1 MHAYRLILPATLA
14 AMLLAATGVARA
26 ESFASSA
33 SSAGS
38 ASIGSLSDSVR
49 GSSRSSSGDDKKVAE
64 GDYRVLEVADA
75 ADRPGHLQLKLQA
88 VAQPGEEGTLWLTL
102 PRQALAPRGLAA
114 GDVVIARQ
122 RPYGV
127 EFARADA
134 AQVREAFFLVLA
146 DDWHRELDPVKL

>member
-1 MHAYRLILPATLA
+1 MHAYRLILPTVLVAVGLA
-14 AMLLAATGVARA
+14 AATAARA

-75 ADRPGHLQLKLQA
+75 ADRPSHLQLKLQP
-88 VAQPGEEGTLWLTL
+88 VAQSGEHGVLWLTL
-102 PRQALAPRGLAA
+102 PRQALASRGLAA
-114 GDVVIARQ
+114 GDLVVARQ

-134 AQVREAFFLVLA
+134 AQAREPFFLVLA